1 MLKHVLQRCFP
12 AFAVFL
18 AAALLLACTQLR
30 SPEPEQY
37 FSRSQ
42 PPVPRELRWSN
53 GKLPKTV
60 DPALVSTA
68 PDIDVSRA
76 LFEGLTDLDPVTLD
90 PIPAIAE
97 SWSPS
102 DDFRTWTF
110 RLREEAKWSNG
121 TAVTADDFVRSWR
134 RVAELGQKAPH
145 GDLLANIVGFSK
157 ASAPDPTE
165 AADESG
171 LLDVAVDETATPA
184 PEATAAPEES
194 PAPTPS
200 GTPTTAGKGVK
211 PLLGVL
217 AVDERTVQVTLIR
230 SDKDLPKLVAHPVFR
245 PVPAKQSGLDLS
257 KNAEQIATSGP
268 FRIVSAGGDGV
279 TLDRQQNYWDTE
291 SVKLDRV
298 RFVPAASPEKALEGY
313 RNGEV
318 DVVTNSAFSN
328 AAVKLLEPYDDF
340 RRASFAALNFYEL
353 NTKKVPFTDRAVREA
368 LAIAIEREKLTEGEL
383 GGATRPAYGFTP
395 FSPGGTKLLVSDA
408 ARARDL
414 LDSAGYPNGEGF
426 PVVRLLI
433 NRNET
438 QQRIARAVARMWKTN
453 LNIETEIVVMEPDQ
467 LAAAQQAGD
476 YDAIRKGVVM
486 PTPSE
491 TANFI
496 AMFHG
501 DAAAHDDD
509 TESPAGSVR
518 SEFSAPSPTPAGDN
532 ADPLTGASLET
543 ERFFTEESALFEL
556 PGIPLYFPTSY
567 SLVKPYVKGFDSN
580 SLDAPLLKRVE
591 IDTNWKTK

>member
-1 MLKHVLQRCFP
+1 MLKQLLQRRFP
-12 AFAVFL
+12 VFALIV
-18 AAALLLACTQLR
+18 AAMTGACTQLR

-42 PPVPRELRWSN
+42 APVQRELRWSN

-76 LFEGLTDLDPVTLD
+76 LFEGLTDLDPITLD

-110 RLREEAKWSNG
+110 HLREGAKWSNG
-121 TAVTADDFVRSWR
+121 TPVTAEDFVRSWR
-134 RVAELGQKAPH
+134 RVAELGEKAPH
-145 GDLLANIVGFSK
+145 GSLLANIVGFSK
-157 ASAPDPTE
+157 AGAADPTE

-171 LLDVAVDETATPA
+171 LLDVAVNDAGTPA
-184 PEATAAPEES
+184 PEATPAPEES
-194 PAPTPS
+194 PSPTPTGS
-200 GTPTTAGKGVK
+200 PTPAGKRNKGG
-211 PLLGVL
+211 LGVT
-217 AVDERTVQVTLIR
+217 AVDDRTLHVRLTR
-230 SDKDLPKLVAHPVFR
+230 PDRELPKLVSHPVFR
-245 PVPAKQSGLDLS
+245 PVPAKHSGLDLS
-257 KNAEQIATSGP
+257 KNAQHIATSGP
-268 FRIVSAGGDGV
+268 FSIVSAGGDGV
-279 TLDRQQNYWDTE
+279 TLDRQQNYWDID

-298 RFVPAASPEKALEGY
+298 RFVPAVSPEKALEGY

-340 RRASFAALNFYEL
+340 RRTSFAALNFYEL
-353 NTKKVPFTDRAVREA
+353 NTNKVPFTDRSVREA

-426 PVVRLLI
+426 PVIRLLI

-453 LNIETEIVVMEPDQ
+453 LNIETEIVIMEPDQ
-467 LAAAQQAGD
+467 LAAARQSGD
-476 YDAIRKGVVM
+476 FDAIRKGVVM

-496 AMFHG
+496 AMFHS
-501 DAAAHDDD
+501 DAAQNGD
-509 TESPAGSVR
+509 TESPAGAAR
-518 SEFSAPSPTPAGDN
+518 SEFSAPSPTPTANPADELNDAG
-532 ADPLTGASLET
+532 LET
-543 ERFFTEESALFEL
+543 ELFFTEESALFEL